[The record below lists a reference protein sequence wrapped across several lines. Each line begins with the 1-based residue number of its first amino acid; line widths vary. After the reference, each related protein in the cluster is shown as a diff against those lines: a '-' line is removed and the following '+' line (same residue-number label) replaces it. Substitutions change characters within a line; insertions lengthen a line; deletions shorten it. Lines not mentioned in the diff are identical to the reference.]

1 MSKRSALDDCSAARC
16 RATETSAAQSEHPC
30 RKGRAAA
37 LARSTN
43 FCKEALRRTAVQCGS
58 PAGDRNTRG
67 AVRATKT
74 SAVQSGCPSPIGR
87 MAALATVWAPTTAWR
102 SALCRWATETSA
114 TQSGRPKPPQCNP
127 GTPPLLQTG
136 GSPDGMQSFWP
147 CPFRKKGDARTALRR
162 SRSPGLHCGCFGR
175 PPTNRIVPQSSW
187 ALPECLTGQHFS
199 ILLLLFCD
207 NLTPPKSQR
216 QSALRQAVVGA
227 QTVATSTTAR
237 RNGGLRGG
245 QS

>member
-1 MSKRSALDDCSAARC
+1 MRESEWCGVVIILESLIC
-16 RATETSAAQSEHPC
+16 RITAYSVIFSIRWFCLLC
-30 RKGRAAA
+30 R
-37 LARSTN
+37 
-43 FCKEALRRTAVQCGS
+43 
-58 PAGDRNTRG
+58 
-67 AVRATKT
+67 
-74 SAVQSGCPSPIGR
+74 SAVQSRHLSH
-87 MAALATVWAPTTAWR
+87 
-102 SALCRWATETSA
+102 
-114 TQSGRPKPPQCNP
+114 
-127 GTPPLLQTG
+127 LQTG

-147 CPFRKKGDARTALRR
+147 RPSRKKGSTRTALRR

-175 PPTNRIVPQSSW
+175 PPTSQIVPQSSW

-227 QTVATSTTAR
+227 QMVATSTTAW

>member
-58 PAGDRNTRG
+58 PAGDRNSRG

-127 GTPPLLQTG
+127 GTPPPPPNGREPRRNAVILAV
-136 GSPDGMQSFWP
+136 
-147 CPFRKKGDARTALRR
+147 PFQKKGGCQDCVAEVSVARTALRMFR
-162 SRSPGLHCGCFGR
+162 S
-175 PPTNRIVPQSSW
+175 
-187 ALPECLTGQHFS
+187 
-199 ILLLLFCD
+199 
-207 NLTPPKSQR
+207 
-216 QSALRQAVVGA
+216 SAYEPNCAAVFLGA
-227 QTVATSTTAR
+227 S
-237 RNGGLRGG
+237 
-245 QS
+245 